1 MSTPKVL
8 NTNTCVANLS
18 LRTSWVP
25 TNQKP
30 LRSAECQQI
39 VLSSN
44 SSKITESQIPRLN
57 RPSDCLHRPPSDRF
71 LKISFSPFHVECKT
85 KNWVKIDSQTKQI
98 EFGIMDKT
106 WVECV
111 NASQSCDSQ
120 NTDLQ
125 SPIRQS
131 AESRSSQWQCSDW
144 KHIVKSIRNFF
155 SVVERESEPVY
166 QNRWIVSGEE
176 LKKLTEP
183 KELTEPTELTE
194 LKEQNELTELTELK
208 ELTGSDSPNTEKPTY
223 YDRHCVYEKPKLKSR
238 EIQTHKRFWSVG
250 SMFYSDQAQIDE
262 LDSKLTKLLS
272 LYFRELDFFDSE
284 A

>member
-18 LRTSWVP
+18 LKTSCVP
-25 TNQKP
+25 TNQK
-30 LRSAECQQI
+30 LLHRSECQQDL
-39 VLSSN
+39 LSSN
-44 SSKITESQIPRLN
+44 SGKTTKPQIPRLN
-57 RPSDCLHRPPSDRF
+57 RPSDCLHRRPRSDRF

-106 WVECV
+106 WVECP
-111 NASQSCDSQ
+111 NESQSAESQ
-120 NTDLQ
+120 NTDSQ
-125 SPIRQS
+125 SSKDSDRQ
-131 AESRSSQWQCSDW
+131 
-144 KHIVKSIRNFF
+144 HIVKSIRNFF
-155 SVVERESEPVY
+155 SLVERESEPVY

-176 LKKLTEP
+176 LA
-183 KELTEPTELTE
+183 
-194 LKEQNELTELTELK
+194 ELTELTELK
-208 ELTGSDSPNTEKPTY
+208 DLAQQTEPKGLTEPNELKSNSEKTEKPVY
-223 YDRHCVYEKPKLKSR
+223 DDRHCVYEKPKLKSR

-250 SMFYSDQAQIDE
+250 SMFYSDQAQIVE
-262 LDSKLTKLLS
+262 LDSKLTNLLS